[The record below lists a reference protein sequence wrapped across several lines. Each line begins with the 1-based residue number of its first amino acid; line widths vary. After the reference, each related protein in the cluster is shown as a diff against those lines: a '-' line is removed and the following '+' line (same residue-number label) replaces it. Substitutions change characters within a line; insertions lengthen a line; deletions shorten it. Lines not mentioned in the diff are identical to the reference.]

1 MATPL
6 NTFKSTAVTIPAKD
20 IITGDS
26 DVIYQTPNGITAIV
40 LMAQCANIDSAGV
53 GVFPVTLKQATSLQ
67 VPGVHLIKDYRVQP
81 RDAVSLIT
89 GKLIIQ
95 ENGVIR
101 CSTSAAGA
109 GKLQLTL
116 SYLES
121 LNG

>member
-6 NTFKSTAVTIPAKD
+6 NTFKSTSVTVIGKD
-20 IITGDS
+20 TFTGDS
-26 DVIYQTPNGITAIV
+26 DLVYTSPNGITAIV
-40 LMAQCANIDSAGV
+40 LMAQVANIDSAGTGTFEV
-53 GVFPVTLKQATSLQ
+53 NMQQALSLAA
-67 VPGVHLIKDYRVQP
+67 PAVHLIKGYRVQA

-89 GKLIIQ
+89 GKLIIE

-101 CSTSAAGA
+101 CSTNAAGA

>member
-6 NTFKSTAVTIPAKD
+6 NTFKSTSITVAGKD
-20 IITGDS
+20 TFTGDS
-26 DVIYQTPNGITAIV
+26 DVVYTSPNGITAIV
-40 LMAQCANIDSAGV
+40 LMAQVANIDSAGTGTFEV
-53 GVFPVTLKQATSLQ
+53 NMQQALSLAA
-67 VPGVHLIKDYRVQP
+67 PAVHLIKGYRVQA

-89 GKLIIQ
+89 GKLIIE

-101 CSTSAAGA
+101 CSTNATGA

>member
-6 NTFKSTAVTIPAKD
+6 NTFKSTLLTIQGKD
-20 IITGDS
+20 VFTGDS
-26 DVIYQTPNGITAIV
+26 DVVYQTPNGITAIV
-40 LMAQCANIDSAGV
+40 LMAQVANVDSAGT
-53 GVFPVTLKQATSLQ
+53 GTFNVTLKQALNLQ
-67 VPGVHLIKDYRVQP
+67 QPGIHLIKNYRVAP

-89 GKLIIQ
+89 GKLIVEQ
-95 ENGVIR
+95 NGVIR
-101 CSTSAAGA
+101 CSTDAAGA

>member
-6 NTFKSTAVTIPAKD
+6 NTFKSTSVTVIGKD
-20 IITGDS
+20 TLTGDS
-26 DVIYQTPNGITAIV
+26 DLVYTSPNGITAIV
-40 LMAQCANIDSAGV
+40 LMAQVANIDSAGT
-53 GVFPVTLKQATSLQ
+53 GVYEVNMQQALSLGA
-67 VPGVHLIKDYRVQP
+67 PAVHLIKGYRVAP

-89 GKLIIQ
+89 GKLIIE

-101 CSTSAAGA
+101 CSTNAAGA

>member
-6 NTFKSTAVTIPAKD
+6 NTFKSTAVTVPGKD
-20 IITGDS
+20 VFTGDS
-26 DVIYQTPNGITAIV
+26 DVIYQSPNGITAIM
-40 LMAQCANIDSAGV
+40 LMAQCANIDSAGI
-53 GVFPVTLKQATSLQ
+53 GVFSVTLKQATNLLA
-67 VPGVHLIKDYRVQP
+67 PGVHLIKDYRVQP

-101 CSTSAAGA
+101 CSTTAAGA

>member
-6 NTFKSTAVTIPAKD
+6 NTFKSTSVTLVGKD
-20 IITGDS
+20 EFVGDS
-26 DVIYQTPNGITAIV
+26 DLVYTSPNGITAIV
-40 LMAQCANIDSAGV
+40 LMAQVANIDSAGT
-53 GVFPVTLKQATSLQ
+53 GVYEVNMQQALSLGA
-67 VPGVHLIKDYRVQP
+67 PAVHLIKGYRVQA

-89 GKLIIQ
+89 GKLIIE

-101 CSTSAAGA
+101 CSTNAAGA